1 MNVNADLFQKADK
14 LHLTVGTLV
23 LLDDEERIKAAQT
36 LADCRDKIRWKWA
49 RNLEFK
55 MIF

>member
-1 MNVNADLFQKADK
+1 MNADLFQKADK

-36 LADCRDKIRWKWA
+36 LADCRDKIR
-49 RNLEFK
+49 
-55 MIF
+55 